1 MTTGSHTASPHLAVV
16 RPTPSVS
23 PPPGSPWWFRALM
36 PSIADVIFL
45 LLLLALTYGG
55 LQQRL
60 LGDAGTGWHIRAGQ
74 QMLATHAI
82 PRQDSFSYT
91 MPGHPWFA
99 WEWLYDLAAGIIYSR
114 MGLNGVVFLSALL
127 IAGTFAGLFRK
138 AVARNRYPLIAAVLV
153 VLAIFA
159 SSIHFLARP
168 HLFTWVFTLIFWNI
182 LESATA
188 PGSTRTLRR
197 LYWLPALMLLWV
209 NLHGGFLVGLALVG
223 LYFLGALWE
232 TLAGHEPS
240 GRATAKIAARRL
252 GMVGLLSGVATF
264 LNPYGYGL
272 WLHIHAYLGSRFY
285 MNNIQEFL
293 SPNFHGAA
301 EKFFA
306 ALLLLSLLGLAVNR
320 SHLRASH
327 LLVILFS
334 VYFGL
339 YAARNIPI
347 ASILLVLSVTPL
359 LAGAVERAGSAE
371 ELAPRARNLFLRWK
385 NFAARMA
392 STELGLRGHLL
403 PLVAVVITFVVCLQG
418 GRLGARP
425 LVRAH
430 FDGKRFPVA
439 AADFLAARGIRS
451 QVFNP
456 DYWGGYLIY
465 RLGPGYKVFM
475 DDRHDFYGEPF
486 VRDYIKLKDIQP
498 GWQEVL
504 DKQKVNWVLIPPEWT
519 LSNALK
525 ELPQWRVLYDDHR
538 AILFARVK
546 PLS

>member
-1 MTTGSHTASPHLAVV
+1 MTTGSNTASPRLAVV
-16 RPTPSVS
+16 RPTTAVS
-23 PPPGSPWWFRALM
+23 SPASSPWWFRLLM
-36 PSIADVIFL
+36 PSITDVIFL

-82 PRQDSFSYT
+82 PRLDSFSYT

-99 WEWLYDLAAGIIYSR
+99 WEWLYDLAAGIICSR

-138 AVARNRYPLIAAVLV
+138 AVARNRYPLIAACLA

-168 HLFTWVFTLIFWNI
+168 HLFTWAFTLIFWDV

-188 PGSTRTLRR
+188 PGSEPGLLR
-197 LYWLPALMLLWV
+197 LYWIPALMLFWV
-209 NLHGGFLVGLALVG
+209 NIHGGFLVGLALVG
-223 LYFLGALWE
+223 LYFLGAVWE
-232 TLAGHEPS
+232 TLAAHEPS
-240 GRATAKIAARRL
+240 ESTSAKNTARRL
-252 GMVGLLSGVATF
+252 GFVGVLAGVATF
-264 LNPYGYGL
+264 LNPYGYRL
-272 WLHIHAYLGSRFY
+272 WLHIYVYLGSRFY

-306 ALLLLSLLGLAVNR
+306 VLLLLSLLGLAVNR
-320 SHLRASH
+320 SRLRASH

-347 ASILLVLSVTPL
+347 ASILLLLTVTPL
-359 LAGAVERAGSAE
+359 LAGAVERAAAAE

-392 STELGLRGHLL
+392 GTELGLHGHLL
-403 PLVAVVITFVVCLQG
+403 PLAAVVVTFVVCMNG
-418 GRLGARP
+418 GRLGSRP
-425 LVRAH
+425 LMRSH

-439 AADFLAARGIRS
+439 AADFLAARRIRS

-486 VRDYIKLKDIQP
+486 VRDYIKVKDIQP

-519 LSNALK
+519 LANALK

-538 AILFARVK
+538 AILFARVS
-546 PLS
+546 PIS

>member
-1 MTTGSHTASPHLAVV
+1 MMASTGSPPHTLLPPVSDIRSASPVP
-16 RPTPSVS
+16 R
-23 PPPGSPWWFRALM
+23 WFRVIM
-36 PSIADVIFL
+36 PSITDVIFL

-60 LGDAGTGWHIRAGQ
+60 LGDAGTGWHIRNGQ
-74 QMLATHAI
+74 QILATHAI
-82 PRQDSFSYT
+82 TRQDSFSYT
-91 MPGHPWFA
+91 MPGRPWFA
-99 WEWLYDLAAGIIYSR
+99 WEWLYDLGAGVIYSR

-127 IAGTFAGLFRK
+127 IAGTFAGVFRK
-138 AVARNRYPLIAAVLV
+138 AVARNRYPLIAAFLV

-168 HLFTWVFTLIFWNI
+168 HLFTWAFTLIFWDI

-188 PGSTRTLRR
+188 DSERGLRR
-197 LYWLPALMLLWV
+197 LYWLPLIMLVWV
-209 NLHGGFLVGLALVG
+209 NIHGGFLVGLALIG

-232 TLAGHEPS
+232 AV
-240 GRATAKIAARRL
+240 TAHAPDKITARQL
-252 GMVGLLSGVATF
+252 GITGALTFAATF
-264 LNPYGYGL
+264 FNPYGYKL
-272 WLHIHAYLGSRFY
+272 WLHIYGYLGSRFY

-320 SHLRASH
+320 SRLRPSR

-347 ASILLVLSVTPL
+347 ASILLVLTVTPL
-359 LAGAVERAGSAE
+359 LAGAVEQGSAAAE
-371 ELAPRARNLFLRWK
+371 FAPRARALFLRWK

-392 STELGLRGHLL
+392 GTELGLRGHLL
-403 PLVAVVITFVVCLQG
+403 PLAAVVITFVVCLNG

-425 LVRAH
+425 LIDAH
-430 FDGKRFPVA
+430 FGGKRFPVGA
-439 AADFLAARGIRS
+439 AHFLAAHRIRS
-451 QVFNP
+451 QVFTP

-465 RLGPGYKVFM
+465 RLGPNYKVFM

-486 VRDYIKLKDIQP
+486 VRDYLKVKRIEP

-504 DKQKVNWVLIPPEWT
+504 EKQRVNWVLIPPDWA
-519 LSNALK
+519 LANALK
-525 ELPQWRVLYDDHR
+525 ELTQWRVLYDDHR
-538 AILFARVK
+538 AILFARVV
-546 PLS
+546 PLP

>member
-232 TLAGHEPS
+232 TLAAHEPS

-252 GMVGLLSGVATF
+252 GMVGLLAGVATF
-264 LNPYGYGL
+264 FNPYGYGL

-392 STELGLRGHLL
+392 RTELGLRGHLL
-403 PLVAVVITFVVCLQG
+403 PLAAVVITFVVCLQG

-546 PLS
+546 PLP

>member
-1 MTTGSHTASPHLAVV
+1 MTTGSNTASPRLAVV
-16 RPTPSVS
+16 RPTTAVS
-23 PPPGSPWWFRALM
+23 SPASSPWWFRLLM
-36 PSIADVIFL
+36 PSITDVIFL
-45 LLLLALTYGG
+45 LLLLALTDGG

-82 PRQDSFSYT
+82 PRLDSFSYT

-99 WEWLYDLAAGIIYSR
+99 WEWLYDLAAGIICSR

-138 AVARNRYPLIAAVLV
+138 AVARNRYPLIAACLA

-168 HLFTWVFTLIFWNI
+168 HLFTWAFTLIFWDV

-188 PGSTRTLRR
+188 PGSEPGLLR
-197 LYWLPALMLLWV
+197 LYGIPALMLFWV
-209 NLHGGFLVGLALVG
+209 NIHGGFLVGLALVG
-223 LYFLGALWE
+223 LYFLGAVWE
-232 TLAGHEPS
+232 TLAAHEPS
-240 GRATAKIAARRL
+240 ESTSAKNTARRL
-252 GMVGLLSGVATF
+252 GFVGVLAGVATF
-264 LNPYGYGL
+264 LNPYGYRL
-272 WLHIHAYLGSRFY
+272 WLHIYVYLGSRFY

-306 ALLLLSLLGLAVNR
+306 VLLLLSLLGLAVNR
-320 SHLRASH
+320 SRLRASH

-347 ASILLVLSVTPL
+347 ASILLLLTVTPP
-359 LAGAVERAGSAE
+359 LAGAVERAAAAE

-392 STELGLRGHLL
+392 GTELGLRGHLL
-403 PLVAVVITFVVCLQG
+403 PLAAVVVTFVVCMNG
-418 GRLGARP
+418 GRLGSRP
-425 LVRAH
+425 LMRSH

-439 AADFLAARGIRS
+439 AADFLAAHGIRS

-465 RLGPGYKVFM
+465 RLGPEYKVFM

-486 VRDYIKLKDIQP
+486 VRDYIKAKGIQP

-504 DKQKVNWVLIPPEWT
+504 DKNKVNWILIPPDWA
-519 LSNALK
+519 LANALK
-525 ELPQWRVLYDDHR
+525 ELPQWRVIYDDHR
-538 AILFARVK
+538 VILFARVS
-546 PLS
+546 PIH

>member
-1 MTTGSHTASPHLAVV
+1 MTTGSHTASPRSAIV
-16 RPTPSVS
+16 RPTTALS
-23 PPPGSPWWFRALM
+23 PPAPAPWGLRALM

-74 QMLATHAI
+74 QIFATHAI

-99 WEWLYDLAAGIIYSR
+99 WEWLYDLAAGVIYSR

-127 IAGTFAGLFRK
+127 IAGTFAGLFRR
-138 AVARNRYPLIAAVLV
+138 AVTRNRYPLIAAILV

-182 LESATA
+182 LESAT
-188 PGSTRTLRR
+188 GSGAEHRFRR

-209 NLHGGFLVGLALVG
+209 NIHGGFLVGLALVG
-223 LYFLGALWE
+223 LYFLGEVWE
-232 TLAGHEPS
+232 AMTAQEPGERTASKAATRKLGIAGVL
-240 GRATAKIAARRL
+240 TF
-252 GMVGLLSGVATF
+252 VATF
-264 LNPYGYGL
+264 LNPYGYRL
-272 WLHIHAYLGSRFY
+272 WLHIQAYLGSSFY

-306 ALLLLSLLGLAVNR
+306 VLLLLSLLGLAVNR
-320 SHLRASH
+320 SRLRAHH

-347 ASILLVLSVTPL
+347 ASILLVLTATPL
-359 LAGAVERAGSAE
+359 LAGAVERAGAAE

-392 STELGLRGHLL
+392 GTELGLRGHLL
-403 PLVAVVITFVVCLQG
+403 PVVAVVITFVVCLNG

-425 LVRAH
+425 LMHAH

-439 AADFLAARGIRS
+439 AADFLAAQGIRS

-475 DDRHDFYGEPF
+475 DDRHDFYGVPF
-486 VRDYIKLKDIQP
+486 VRDYLRVKNIQS
-498 GWQEVL
+498 GWQDVL
-504 DKQKVNWVLIPPEWT
+504 NKQKVNWVLVPPDWT
-519 LSNALK
+519 LANALK
-525 ELPQWRVLYDDHR
+525 QLPQWRVLYDDHR
-538 AILFARVK
+538 AILFARVS
-546 PLS
+546 PIS

>member
-1 MTTGSHTASPHLAVV
+1 MAEV
-16 RPTPSVS
+16 RPAAAPPSLS
-23 PPPGSPWWFRALM
+23 PGWFRVLM
-36 PSIADVIFL
+36 PSITDVIFL
-45 LLLLALTYGG
+45 LLLLALSYGG

-60 LGDAGTGWHIRAGQ
+60 LGDAGTGWHIRSGQ
-74 QMLATHAI
+74 QILATHAI

-99 WEWLYDLAAGIIYSR
+99 WEWLYDLGAGLIYSR
-114 MGLNGVVFLSALL
+114 LGLNGVIFLSALL
-127 IAGTFAGLFRK
+127 IAGTFAGTFRK
-138 AVARNRYPLIAAVLV
+138 AVARNRYPVIAAVLL

-168 HLFTWVFTLIFWNI
+168 HLFTWAFTLILWDV
-182 LESATA
+182 LQTATERD
-188 PGSTRTLRR
+188 STRR
-197 LYWLPALMLLWV
+197 LYWLPPLMLVWV
-209 NLHGGFLVGLALVG
+209 NIHGGFLVGLALIG
-223 LYFLGALWE
+223 LYFLAAAWE
-232 TLAGHEPS
+232 SLTA
-240 GRATAKIAARRL
+240 RAPDERAAAKLAARHL
-252 GMVGLLSGVATF
+252 GIAGVLAFAATF
-264 LNPYGYGL
+264 VNPYCYKL
-272 WLHIHAYLGSRFY
+272 WLHIYAYLGSRFY

-320 SHLRASH
+320 SRLRASH

-347 ASILLVLSVTPL
+347 ASILLVLTTTPL
-359 LAGAVERAGSAE
+359 LAEAVERSSAAD
-371 ELAPRARNLFLRWK
+371 ELAPRAHGLFSRWRD
-385 NFAARMA
+385 FASRMA
-392 STELGLRGHLL
+392 ATELNLRAHLW
-403 PLVAVVITFVVCLQG
+403 PLAAVALTFMVCLNG
-418 GRLGARP
+418 GRLGGRT
-425 LVRAH
+425 VMRAH
-430 FDGKRFPVA
+430 FSGKRFPVA
-439 AADFLAARGIRS
+439 AADYLAAHHIRS

-486 VRDYIKLKDIQP
+486 VRDYVKVKDIQP
-498 GWQEVL
+498 GWQDVL
-504 DKQKVNWVLIPPEWT
+504 EMQRVNWVLIPPDWA
-519 LSNALK
+519 LANALK

-538 AILFARVK
+538 AILFART
-546 PLS
+546 PLIP

>member
-1 MTTGSHTASPHLAVV
+1 MMANTGSPRPTVAPPVSCVRSASPVP
-16 RPTPSVS
+16 R
-23 PPPGSPWWFRALM
+23 WFRVVM
-36 PSIADVIFL
+36 PSITDIIFL

-60 LGDAGTGWHIRAGQ
+60 LGDAGTGWHIRNGQ
-74 QMLATHAI
+74 QILATRAVT
-82 PRQDSFSYT
+82 RQDSFSYT
-91 MPGHPWFA
+91 MTGRPWFA
-99 WEWLYDLAAGIIYSR
+99 WEWLYDFGAGVIYSR

-127 IAGTFAGLFRK
+127 IAGAFAGLFRK
-138 AVARNRYPLIAAVLV
+138 AVARSRYPLIAAFLV

-168 HLFTWVFTLIFWNI
+168 HLFTWAFTLIFWDI
-182 LESATA
+182 LDS
-188 PGSTRTLRR
+188 GSERGPRR

-209 NLHGGFLVGLALVG
+209 NIHGGFLVGLALIA
-223 LYFLGALWE
+223 LYFLGAVWE
-232 TLAGHEPS
+232 AV
-240 GRATAKIAARRL
+240 TAHARDKTTARRL
-252 GMVGLLSGVATF
+252 GIVGLLSFVATF
-264 LNPYGYGL
+264 FNPYGYKL
-272 WLHIHAYLGSRFY
+272 WLHIYGYLGNRFY

-306 ALLLLSLLGLAVNR
+306 ALLLFSLLGLAVNR
-320 SHLRASH
+320 SRLRASH

-347 ASILLVLSVTPL
+347 ASILLVLTVTPL
-359 LAGAVERAGSAE
+359 LAGAVEQGSAAH
-371 ELAPRARNLFLRWK
+371 ELAPRARALFQRWK

-392 STELGLRGHLL
+392 GTELGLRGHLL
-403 PLVAVVITFVVCLQG
+403 PLAAVVITLFVCLNG

-425 LVRAH
+425 LMHAH
-430 FDGKRFPVA
+430 FDGKRFPIG
-439 AADFLAARGIRS
+439 AADFLAAHGIRS

-486 VRDYIKLKDIQP
+486 VRDYLKVKRIEP

-504 DKQKVNWVLIPPEWT
+504 EKQRVNWVLIPPDWA
-519 LSNALK
+519 LANALK
-525 ELPQWRVLYDDHR
+525 ELPQWRVIYDDHR
-538 AILFARVK
+538 AILFARVV
-546 PLS
+546 PLP

>member
-1 MTTGSHTASPHLAVV
+1 MPV
-16 RPTPSVS
+16 VS
-23 PPPGSPWWFRALM
+23 PAAPSPAAPSPWWFRALM
-36 PSIADVIFL
+36 PSITDVIFL

-60 LGDAGTGWHIRAGQ
+60 LGDAGTGWHIRDGQ
-74 QMLATHAI
+74 QILASHSF

-99 WEWLYDLAAGIIYSR
+99 WEWLYDLGAGVLYSG

-127 IAGTFAGLFRK
+127 IAGIFAGVFRK

-159 SSIHFLARP
+159 SSLHFLARP
-168 HLFTWVFTLIFWNI
+168 HLFTWAFTLIFWDI
-182 LESATA
+182 LENATA
-188 PGSTRTLRR
+188 AAPAPQSRR

-209 NLHGGFLVGLALVG
+209 NIHGGFLVGLALIG
-223 LYFLGALWE
+223 LYFLGAVWE
-232 TLAGHEPS
+232 AVTSQAPDQRAAAKAMANQLGISGFLAF
-240 GRATAKIAARRL
+240 
-252 GMVGLLSGVATF
+252 VATF
-264 LNPYGYGL
+264 LNPYGYKL
-272 WLHIHAYLGSRFY
+272 WLHIYDYLGSRFY

-320 SHLRASH
+320 SRLRPAH

-347 ASILLVLSVTPL
+347 ASILLVLTTTPL
-359 LAGAVERAGSAE
+359 LAGAVEQGSAVQ
-371 ELAPRARNLFLRWK
+371 ELAPRAHTLFLRWK
-385 NFAARMA
+385 NFAPRTAA
-392 STELGLRGHLL
+392 TELGLRGHLL
-403 PLVAVVITFVVCLQG
+403 PLAAILVTFVVCLNS

-425 LVRAH
+425 LMRAH

-439 AADFLAARGIRS
+439 AADYLAAQGIHS

-465 RLGPGYKVFM
+465 RLGPSYKVFM

-486 VRDYIKLKDIQP
+486 VRDYIKVKGIQP

-504 DKQKVNWVLIPPEWT
+504 EKQRVNWVLVPPDWT
-519 LSNALK
+519 LANALK
-525 ELPQWRVLYDDHR
+525 ELPQWRVLYDDHH
-538 AILFARVK
+538 AILFARTP
-546 PLS
+546 PLP

>member
-1 MTTGSHTASPHLAVV
+1 MTVGSHSGSPRLAVV
-16 RPTPSVS
+16 RPAPGSSSPVS
-23 PPPGSPWWFRALM
+23 SPWWFRAVM
-36 PSIADVIFL
+36 PSITDVIFL
-45 LLLLALTYGG
+45 LLLLALAYGG

-60 LGDAGTGWHIRAGQ
+60 LGDAGTGWHISSGQ

-82 PRQDSFSYT
+82 PRADSFSYT

-99 WEWLYDLAAGIIYSR
+99 WEWLYDLGAGVLYSR
-114 MGLNGVVFLSALL
+114 MGLNGVIFLSALL
-127 IAGTFAGLFRK
+127 IAGVFAGLFRK
-138 AVARNRYPLIAAVLV
+138 AVTRTRYPMMAAFLV

-168 HLFTWVFTLIFWNI
+168 HLFTWAFTLIFWDI
-182 LESATA
+182 LENATA
-188 PGSTRTLRR
+188 TGSARR

-209 NLHGGFLVGLALVG
+209 NIHGGFLVGLALIG
-223 LYFLGALWE
+223 LYFLAASWE
-232 TLAGHEPS
+232 TM
-240 GRATAKIAARRL
+240 TAQMADERTAARTVARRL
-252 GMVGLLSGVATF
+252 GMAGLLTFIATF
-264 LNPYGYGL
+264 INPYGYKL
-272 WLHIHAYLGSRFY
+272 WLHIHEYLGSRFY

-320 SHLRASH
+320 SRLRASQ

-347 ASILLVLSVTPL
+347 ASILLVLTASPL
-359 LAGAVERAGSAE
+359 LAGAVEQGSAAE

-385 NFAARMA
+385 NFAARTA
-392 STELGLRGHLL
+392 ATELRLSGHVL
-403 PLVAVVITFVVCLQG
+403 PLVAVVLTFVVCLNG

-425 LVRAH
+425 LMRAH

-439 AADFLAARGIRS
+439 ASNLLAAQGIRS

-465 RLGPGYKVFM
+465 RLGPNYKVFM

-486 VRDYIKLKDIQP
+486 VRDYIKVKRIQP

-504 DKQKVNWVLIPPEWT
+504 DKNKVNWVLVPPDWT
-519 LSNALK
+519 LANALK
-525 ELPQWRVLYDDHR
+525 ELPQWRVLYDDHH
-538 AILFARVK
+538 AILFGRVS
-546 PLS
+546 PLP

>member
-1 MTTGSHTASPHLAVV
+1 MTTGSRTASPRLAIV
-16 RPTPSVS
+16 RSTTALS
-23 PPPGSPWWFRALM
+23 PPAPAPWWLRALM
-36 PSIADVIFL
+36 PSIADIIFL

-74 QMLATHAI
+74 QIFATHAI
-82 PRQDSFSYT
+82 PRQDFFSYT
-91 MPGHPWFA
+91 MPGRPWFA
-99 WEWLYDLAAGIIYSR
+99 WEWLYDLAVGVIYSR

-127 IAGTFAGLFRK
+127 IAGTFAGLFRR
-138 AVARNRYPLIAAVLV
+138 AVMRNCYPLIAAILV

-168 HLFTWVFTLIFWNI
+168 HLFTWAFTLIFWNI
-182 LESATA
+182 LESATG
-188 PGSTRTLRR
+188 PGAEHRFRR

-209 NLHGGFLVGLALVG
+209 NIHGGFLVGLALVG
-223 LYFLGALWE
+223 LYFLGEVWE
-232 TLAGHEPS
+232 VMTAQEPGERTAS
-240 GRATAKIAARRL
+240 KATARKLGIAGVL
-252 GMVGLLSGVATF
+252 TFVATF
-264 LNPYGYGL
+264 LNPYGYRL
-272 WLHIHAYLGSRFY
+272 WLHIQAYLGSSFY

-306 ALLLLSLLGLAVNR
+306 VLLLLSLLGLAVNR
-320 SHLRASH
+320 SRLRPHH

-347 ASILLVLSVTPL
+347 ASILLVLTATPL
-359 LAGAVERAGSAE
+359 LAGAVERAGAAE

-392 STELGLRGHLL
+392 GTELGLRGHLL
-403 PLVAVVITFVVCLQG
+403 PVVAVVITFVVCLNG

-425 LVRAH
+425 LMHAH

-439 AADFLAARGIRS
+439 AADFLAAQGIRS

-475 DDRHDFYGEPF
+475 DDRHDFYGVPF
-486 VRDYIKLKDIQP
+486 VRDYIKVKHIQP
-498 GWQEVL
+498 GWQDVL
-504 DKQKVNWVLIPPEWT
+504 NKRKVNWVLIPPDWT
-519 LSNALK
+519 LANALK
-525 ELPQWRVLYDDHR
+525 QLPQWRVLYDDHR
-538 AILFARVK
+538 AILFARVE
-546 PLS
+546 PLP

>member
-159 SSIHFLARP
+159 SSLHFLARP

-188 PGSTRTLRR
+188 PGSARTLRR

-403 PLVAVVITFVVCLQG
+403 PLAAVVITFVVCLQG

-546 PLS
+546 PLP

>member
-1 MTTGSHTASPHLAVV
+1 MTTGSHTASPRLETV
-16 RPTPSVS
+16 RPTTALS
-23 PPPGSPWWFRALM
+23 PPAPAPWWLRGVM

-74 QMLATHAI
+74 QIVATHAF

-99 WEWLYDLAAGIIYSR
+99 WEWLYDLAAGVIYSR
-114 MGLNGVVFLSALL
+114 MGLDGVVFLSALL
-127 IAGTFAGLFRK
+127 IAGTFAGLFRW
-138 AVARNRYPLIAAVLV
+138 AVTRNCYPLVAAFLV

-168 HLFTWVFTLIFWNI
+168 HLFTWAFTLLFWNI

-188 PGSTRTLRR
+188 PGSERSYRR

-209 NLHGGFLVGLALVG
+209 NIHGGFLVGLALVG
-223 LYFLGALWE
+223 LYFLGEGWE
-232 TLAGHEPS
+232 LITAQEHGERTPS
-240 GRATAKIAARRL
+240 KAAVRKLGIAAVL
-252 GMVGLLSGVATF
+252 TFVATF
-264 LNPYGYGL
+264 LNPYGYRL
-272 WLHIHAYLGSRFY
+272 WLHIHAYLGSSFY

-320 SHLRASH
+320 SRLRARH

-347 ASILLVLSVTPL
+347 ASILLVLTSTPL
-359 LAGAVERAGSAE
+359 LAGAVERAGAAE
-371 ELAPRARNLFLRWK
+371 ELAPRARKLFLRWR

-392 STELGLRGHLL
+392 DTELGLRAHLL
-403 PLVAVVITFVVCLQG
+403 PLVAVVITFVVCLNG

-425 LVRAH
+425 LMHAH

-439 AADFLAARGIRS
+439 AADFLAAHGIHS
-451 QVFNP
+451 QVFTP

-486 VRDYIKLKDIQP
+486 VRDYIKVKEIQP
-498 GWQEVL
+498 GWQNVL
-504 DKQKVNWVLIPPEWT
+504 DNQKVNWVLVPPDWA
-519 LSNALK
+519 LANALK

-538 AILFARVK
+538 AILFARVS
-546 PLS
+546 PIS

>member
-16 RPTPSVS
+16 RPTPAVS

-168 HLFTWVFTLIFWNI
+168 HLFTWAFTLIFWDL
-182 LESATA
+182 LESAIA
-188 PGSTRTLRR
+188 PGSARTLRR

-403 PLVAVVITFVVCLQG
+403 PLAAVVITFVVCLQG

-546 PLS
+546 PLP

>member
-1 MTTGSHTASPHLAVV
+1 
-16 RPTPSVS
+16 
-23 PPPGSPWWFRALM
+23 M
-36 PSIADVIFL
+36 PSITDVIFL
-45 LLLLALTYGG
+45 LLLLALAYGG

-60 LGDAGTGWHIRAGQ
+60 LGDAGTGWHIRSGQ

-82 PRQDSFSYT
+82 PRADSFSYT

-99 WEWLYDLAAGIIYSR
+99 WEWLYDLGAGVLYSR
-114 MGLNGVVFLSALL
+114 LGLNGVIFLSALL
-127 IAGTFAGLFRK
+127 IAGVFAGLFRK
-138 AVARNRYPLIAAVLV
+138 AVTRTRYPMMAAFLV

-168 HLFTWVFTLIFWNI
+168 HLFTWAFTLIFWDI
-182 LESATA
+182 LENATA
-188 PGSTRTLRR
+188 TGSARR

-209 NLHGGFLVGLALVG
+209 NIHGGFLVGLALMG
-223 LYFLGALWE
+223 LYFLAAVWE
-232 TLAGHEPS
+232 TM
-240 GRATAKIAARRL
+240 TAQMADERTAARTVARRL
-252 GMVGLLSGVATF
+252 GMAGLLTFIATF
-264 LNPYGYGL
+264 INPYGYKL
-272 WLHIHAYLGSRFY
+272 WLHIHEYLGSRFY

-320 SHLRASH
+320 SRLRASQ

-347 ASILLVLSVTPL
+347 ASILLVLTASPL
-359 LAGAVERAGSAE
+359 LAGAVEQGSAAE

-385 NFAARMA
+385 NFAARTA
-392 STELGLRGHLL
+392 ATELRLSGHVL
-403 PLVAVVITFVVCLQG
+403 PLVAVVLTFVVCLNG

-425 LVRAH
+425 LMLAH
-430 FDGKRFPVA
+430 FDGKRFPMA
-439 AADFLAARGIRS
+439 ASNLLAAQGIRS

-465 RLGPGYKVFM
+465 RLGPNYKVFM

-486 VRDYIKLKDIQP
+486 VRDYIKVKRIQP

-504 DKQKVNWVLIPPEWT
+504 DKNKVNWVLVPPDWT
-519 LSNALK
+519 LANALK
-525 ELPQWRVLYDDHR
+525 ELPQWRVLYDDHH
-538 AILFARVK
+538 AILFGRVS
-546 PLS
+546 PLP

>member
-23 PPPGSPWWFRALM
+23 PPLGSPWWFRALM

-486 VRDYIKLKDIQP
+486 VRDYIELKDIQP

-546 PLS
+546 PLP